1 MRPNDFMEEML
12 GKLRYQTTAESRRR
26 TLQNITDALDES
38 QKTLSAAGRPQRRR
52 LTLNT
57 RPGRLALA
65 AAVILIV
72 LGGVTFWPSG
82 SDPGGQWWLGPPAAL
97 SAEILDSMES
107 AIGPLEKVSV
117 LAFRERVA
125 FVGKFG
131 STHISATQRR
141 VYRGDGLRRR
151 DRYYGDDRLDQTEWW
166 ISEGNDLVYTSVS
179 YEHQCYGT
187 DRHEGQAYD
196 QDPVAE
202 HITSYVGL
210 LDRADRLLEMRE
222 FEGRKCVG
230 FEISADAYG
239 NNPPEWVDRIWF
251 DTETKLPVRIEHHG
265 WPVTDH
271 PEQTFTH
278 IQDQFEYHAE
288 VPAEMF
294 APVIPEGFV
303 DAHPDEIR
311 RQREKLEK
319 GEMAVARVP
328 DGVKEDLVAALDQVT
343 TVAYRESG
351 GPRVYLSR
359 YAWRKDRFDGDHLRT
374 TEWFVIEKKD
384 MAPTSLDFNDEAFRL
399 IHTVLDYDARTYR
412 QVTHGRET
420 RPRHPMDRIRF
431 LVGYVDR
438 ADEILDNSVIDG
450 IECFGFKLSAKKYGS
465 NPDHM
470 LHRLWFDV
478 TTNLPVRMEFEF
490 VSESTGRR
498 VLDVKDQFAWDLDVP
513 ADFWA
518 PQIPP
523 DVRRDEAAQN

>member
-1 MRPNDFMEEML
+1 MDDML
-12 GKLRYQTTAESRRR
+12 RDLRYTRSPERRQA
-26 TLQNITDALDES
+26 TLENIISALDES
-38 QKTLSAAGRPQRRR
+38 QGTQLATGRPQVWR
-52 LTLNT
+52 LTMNT
-57 RPGRLALA
+57 RTGRLALA

-72 LGGVTFWPSG
+72 LGGVTFWPSSSG
-82 SDPGGQWWLGPPAAL
+82 PNVPWWSGPPAAL
-97 SAEILDSMES
+97 SAEVLGSMES
-107 AIGPLEKVSV
+107 AIGPLDSVRV

-141 VYRGDGLRRR
+141 VYRGDGLRRM

-166 ISEGNDLVYTSVS
+166 ISEGADLVYTSVS

-187 DRHEGQAYD
+187 DRHKGQAYE

-202 HITSYVGL
+202 HITSYVRL

-222 FEGRKCVG
+222 FEGRECVG
-230 FEISADAYG
+230 FEIGADAYG
-239 NNPPEWVDRIWF
+239 DNPPERVDRIWF
-251 DTETKLPVRIEHHG
+251 DIETRLPVRIEHHG
-265 WPVTDH
+265 RPVTDH

-311 RQREKLEK
+311 RQRERLER
-319 GEMAVARVP
+319 GEMAVAGVP

-343 TVAYRESG
+343 TVAYREG
-351 GPRVYLSR
+351 GSTRVYLSR
-359 YAWRKDRFDGDHLRT
+359 YAWRRDRFEGDHLRT
-374 TEWFVIEKKD
+374 AEWFVIEKED
-384 MAPTSLDFNDEAFRL
+384 MAATSLDFNDEDFRL

-412 QVTHGRET
+412 QVRHGRES
-420 RPRHPMDRIRF
+420 RPRHPMDRIRS
-431 LVGYVDR
+431 LVGYIDR
-438 ADEILDNSVIDG
+438 ADEILDHSVIDG

-478 TTNLPVRMEFEF
+478 TTNLPVRMEFEC
-490 VSESTGRR
+490 VPESTGRR
-498 VLDVKDQFAWDLDVP
+498 VLAVKDQFAWDPDVP

-523 DVRRDEAAQN
+523 DFKLGEAAQN